1 VLDIVRQHP
10 GRPVLRSGGAPG
22 GPRRSALG
30 D

>member
-1 VLDIVRQHP
+1 VRQHP